1 MLCTALK
8 APHCMEWHYKKLGG
22 VRRRLAT
29 SLQQLTKRR
38 RRHINRG
45 TTNLHNFMKMEN
57 KKRVKV
63 AKEGKIEREREREEV
78 YESTKVKLTSR
89 EADHRAA

>member
-1 MLCTALK
+1 
-8 APHCMEWHYKKLGG
+8 MEWYYKKLGG

-29 SLQQLTKRR
+29 SLRQLTKRR

-63 AKEGKIEREREREEV
+63 AKEGNIGREREREEV

>member
-8 APHCMEWHYKKLGG
+8 APHFMEWYYKKLGG

-29 SLQQLTKRR
+29 SLQLTKRR
-38 RRHINRG
+38 RDINRG
-45 TTNLHNFMKMEN
+45 TSNLHNFMKMEN

-63 AKEGKIEREREREEV
+63 AIEGKKGREEV

>member
-8 APHCMEWHYKKLGG
+8 APQCMEWYYKKLGG

-29 SLQQLTKRR
+29 SLRQLTKR

-45 TTNLHNFMKMEN
+45 TTSLHNFMKMEN

-63 AKEGKIEREREREEV
+63 AKEGKKGREEV

>member
-8 APHCMEWHYKKLGG
+8 APHCMEWYYKKLGG

-29 SLQQLTKRR
+29 SLRQLTKR

-63 AKEGKIEREREREEV
+63 AKEGKIGRDGKRGGV
-78 YESTKVKLTSR
+78 
-89 EADHRAA
+89 

>member
-8 APHCMEWHYKKLGG
+8 APHFMEWYYKKLGG

-29 SLQQLTKRR
+29 SLRQLTKRR

-63 AKEGKIEREREREEV
+63 AKEGKKGREEV
-78 YESTKVKLTSR
+78 YGSTKVKLTSR